1 MICGNCF
8 KEFDEELGVCPYC
21 GEIVSKV
28 ESHYLQ
34 PGTKLNGT
42 YIIGKVLG
50 QGGFGCTYKAY
61 DINLDRVVAIKE
73 NFPKD
78 FVARD
83 AQSSE
88 VYLYN
93 TSKEAKNTY
102 HHLTSSFLNEA
113 RSVAMLKESKN
124 VVNVLNYF
132 EENNTA
138 YMVMEFLEGE
148 TLNSLLKRT
157 EANTND
163 YFPIDRAIEITNEV
177 LEALKVVHG
186 AGIIHRDIKP
196 ANIFITKEGVVKLI
210 DFGTARIAN
219 DEVEMYRTKVLSF
232 PYAPPEQHV
241 QRSRQAAFTDIYAL
255 GAVLYQMLTYR
266 KLSNALDRQA
276 HDDTVDPHTVR
287 AEVPERLSNV
297 VMRAIALKPELRFQ
311 SADEFQQA
319 LIGDKE
325 IRSVEGEMH
334 ARMMKRLGIST
345 LIICLLIVGGIGGY
359 VYYQASS
366 RVFDV
371 YKTSI
376 NVAVPIPQGMKKKT
390 YQKQF
395 ENYMLKDFRKEY
407 KQVSVDVRYIS
418 SKKYPAYIKKAIKTK
433 QAPDLFDSSSLTKAD
448 MKYCGEINYV
458 ESVIHKS
465 YSYYFLDDTISN
477 YKYRL
482 PTLFTM
488 PVIYQN
494 YEENVGN
501 PKIITSFKSLSSA
514 YLMDYNNL
522 ATYQLALSEKTHLTH
537 IKDDQGALVK
547 RVKKNMLAYG
557 YKQNND
563 QKISTLFKNSSKPLD
578 YYLTDSNH
586 ISGISAQYRFC
597 TIHSSSLYGKFH
609 HFYSLSTYSND
620 KKKRAACRLMI
631 NFLGPTAQNY
641 LSNIRAEGM
650 PINKDVLDQKKQYLA
665 RFETADFINIKKT
678 ISHLHFLAD
687 FDNSL
692 DKANQS
698 YKRALK
704 NAIKK

>member
-21 GEIVSKV
+21 GEIVKKV

-34 PGTKLNGT
+34 IGTKLNGT

-61 DINLDRVVAIKE
+61 DMNLDRVVAIKE

-83 AQSSE
+83 EESSE

-93 TSKEAKNTY
+93 TSKEAKNMY
-102 HHLTSSFLNEA
+102 RHLTTSFLNEA

-148 TLNSLLKRT
+148 TLNNLIKRT
-157 EANTND
+157 QAETND
-163 YFPIDRAIEITNEV
+163 YFPIEKAVDITNDV

-196 ANIFITKEGVVKLI
+196 ANIFMTKEGVVKLI

-276 HDDTVDPHTVR
+276 HDDTVDPHTIR

-334 ARMMKRLGIST
+334 ARMMKRLGISA
-345 LIICLLIVGGIGGY
+345 LIICLLIAGGIGGY
-359 VYYQASS
+359 IYYQASS

-371 YKTSI
+371 YKTAI
-376 NVAVPIPQGMKKKT
+376 NVAVPIPQGLKKKT

-395 ENYMLKDFRKEY
+395 ENYMLKDFKKEY
-407 KQVSVDVRYIS
+407 KQVTVHMRYIS
-418 SKKYPAYIKKAIKTK
+418 AKKYPAYIKKTIRTK

-448 MKYCGEINYV
+448 MQYCGEINYV

-465 YSYYFLDDTISN
+465 YSYYFLDEHIDN

-494 YEENVGN
+494 YEENVGT
-501 PKIITSFKSLSSA
+501 PQKITSFKSLSSS
-514 YLMDYNNL
+514 YLIDYNDL
-522 ATYQLALSEKTHLTH
+522 ATYQLALNKNTHLTH
-537 IKDDQGALVK
+537 IADDQSSLIK
-547 RVKKNMLAYG
+547 RVKKNNQSYG
-557 YKQNND
+557 YKKNND
-563 QKISTLFKNSSKPLD
+563 EKISSLFKSSDQPLNF
-578 YYLTDSNH
+578 YLTDSDH
-586 ISGISAQYRFC
+586 ISRISAQYRFC
-597 TIHSSSLYGKFH
+597 AIDSSSLYGKFH
-609 HFYSLSTYSND
+609 HFYSLSAYSND

-665 RFETADFINIKKT
+665 RYETSDFINIKKN
-678 ISHLHFLAD
+678 ISRLHFLPD
-687 FDNSL
+687 FDESL
-692 DKANQS
+692 DQANQS
-698 YKRALK
+698 YQKALK
-704 NAIKK
+704 KALKK